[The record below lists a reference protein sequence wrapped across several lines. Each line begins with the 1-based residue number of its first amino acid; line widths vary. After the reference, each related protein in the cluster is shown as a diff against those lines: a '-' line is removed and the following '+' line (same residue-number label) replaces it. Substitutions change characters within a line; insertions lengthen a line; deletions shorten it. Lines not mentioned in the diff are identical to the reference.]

1 MHNAYRLVQTV
12 LGPCPHIAP
21 TVYAAGFMRTFL
33 QTFSAAD
40 FYTCSRQA
48 PYSAGLSRPDVTPE
62 PARYNINLCQRFVT
76 PDVLPTYAD
85 EQTRPFIPSGRH
97 GFLSAPTAARAQPCR
112 TLTTLASHCIHYA
125 MSTRFSLPCTGLCK
139 KFLQYHRVFFI
150 FSAQRSTPSAGVE
163 RLPIPF
169 LRKHQQ
175 NTPPLGFVRHGNA
188 KPLASGIGFMNFKDQ
203 SQRPH
208 TSTAPINFK
217 HHARKLRHHRFFAFQ
232 H

>member
-97 GFLSAPTAARAQPCR
+97 GFLSAPTAASRTAVPNLTPSPHTVSIMPCPR
-112 TLTTLASHCIHYA
+112 GFRSPVRVCAKNFYSIIGSFLSFRHNVQLLLPGLNVYPS
-125 MSTRFSLPCTGLCK
+125 RFSENISRIPRPSVL
-139 KFLQYHRVFFI
+139 
-150 FSAQRSTPSAGVE
+150 SATEMPKHLRPVSA
-163 RLPIPF
+163 L
-169 LRKHQQ
+169 
-175 NTPPLGFVRHGNA
+175 
-188 KPLASGIGFMNFKDQ
+188 
-203 SQRPH
+203 
-208 TSTAPINFK
+208 
-217 HHARKLRHHRFFAFQ
+217 
-232 H
+232 